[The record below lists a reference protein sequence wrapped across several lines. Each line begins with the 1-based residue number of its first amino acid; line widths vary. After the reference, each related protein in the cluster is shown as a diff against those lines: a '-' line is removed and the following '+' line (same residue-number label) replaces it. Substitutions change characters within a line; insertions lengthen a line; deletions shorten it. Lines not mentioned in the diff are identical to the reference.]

1 MRALACSLALLSGLA
16 GAQAPAP
23 PAAAV
28 QVDATVSERTKE
40 LLSFLKGAGSYDEL
54 FAPNFRSAIS
64 AEQFAATTATLTASL
79 GQPMRIDTM
88 AVPMRW
94 HAQLTVAF
102 ERRSATMQMA
112 LDPAPPHQITGLRIV
127 DQVTRDD
134 TLARVEADLRALPGT
149 AAMGVYALGKASPTP
164 LLEVAGEKPQPLG
177 SAFKLWVLAEAARQ
191 ASGQPGRWR
200 QVVPIGPRSLPSG
213 MLQAWPPASPVT
225 IQTLATLMISISDN
239 TATDTLMAQLG
250 RTAIDRAAASA
261 GLSTPVLTTREAFVL
276 KGDEALRTRWTALKP
291 AGRAALLARDAPRF
305 AVTPLATGVFANGPV
320 ATDTVEWFA
329 SPRSTAA
336 LLDRIRVSGGEDTAR
351 AILAVNPGVDTAT
364 AARFTYLGFKGG
376 SEPGVLSLNFLVQTK
391 SGHWFAVAVGW
402 HRPDGDTT
410 EAQLIPIA
418 TRVLR
423 LLEGR

>member
-1 MRALACSLALLSGLA
+1 MRALAFTLALLSGTA
-16 GAQAPAP
+16 GAQAPTP

-28 QVDATVSERTKE
+28 QVDAAIAERAE
-40 LLSFLKGAGSYDEL
+40 ALVGFLRGAGSYDEL
-54 FAPNFRSAIS
+54 FAPVFRSEIS

-79 GQPMRIDTM
+79 GTPVRIDTV
-88 AVPMRW
+88 AVPVRW
-94 HAQLTVAF
+94 HAQLTVMF
-102 ERRSATMQMA
+102 ERGSATMQMA
-112 LDPAPPHQITGLRIV
+112 LDPAPPHRITGFRIV
-127 DQVTRDD
+127 DQVTRGD

-149 AAMGVYALGKASPTP
+149 AAIGVYALGKGSPTP
-164 LLEVAGEKPQPLG
+164 LLEVSGDKPQPLG

-191 ASGQPGRWR
+191 ANTQPGRWR
-200 QVVPIGPRSLPSG
+200 QVVSIGPRSLPSG

-250 RTAIDRAAASA
+250 RPAIDRAAASA

-276 KGDEALRTRWTALKP
+276 KGDAALRARWTALNP
-291 AGRAALLARDAPRF
+291 AGRTALLARDAPRF

-336 LLDRIRVSGGEDTAR
+336 LLDRIRVAGGDTAR
-351 AILAVNPGVDTAT
+351 AILSVNPGVDPTT
-364 AARFTYLGFKGG
+364 AAHFSYLGFKGG

-391 SGHWFAVAVGW
+391 SGRWFAVAIGW
-402 HRPDGDTT
+402 HRPDGDTS

-418 TRVLR
+418 TRTLR